1 MSNIKQLSIL
11 TGLLMTGL
19 VFGDAKSK
27 PSAGPMKVEEPSDS
41 GIRNRDVKN
50 VKISKEQRALARGL
64 TAEQKQAFRDRK
76 EKMQEMIA
84 LITEKRQ
91 ALQAAK
97 PDERA
102 ALARELHSLILEKE
116 PAGMDIT
123 GQARVKSDKPA
134 AKPPSK
140 WSHSR

>member
-27 PSAGPMKVEEPSDS
+27 PAAGPMKAEEPSDS
-41 GIRNRDVKN
+41 GVRNREVKSA
-50 VKISKEQRALARGL
+50 KISKAQHTPALGL
-64 TAEQKQAFRDRK
+64 TAEQKQAFRERK
-76 EKMQEMIA
+76 EKMQDMIA
-84 LITEKRQ
+84 LITEKRR

-102 ALARELHSLILEKE
+102 AL
-116 PAGMDIT
+116 PAPPALADSGM
-123 GQARVKSDKPA
+123 RN
-134 AKPPSK
+134 
-140 WSHSR
+140 